1 MLQFQ
6 GFKPD
11 ALNRMAKTMG
21 YSGDMKEFNKFLSD
35 NPDKQE
41 MMDVYSEKAKEMMM
55 GGYVKGYANGGFRQT
70 THSLTRIQWYWV
82 HDSPEFQNR
91 SK

>member
-21 YSGDMKEFNKFLSD
+21 YSGDMKEFNKFL
-35 NPDKQE
+35 
-41 MMDVYSEKAKEMMM
+41 M
-55 GGYVKGYANGGFRQT
+55 RI
-70 THSLTRIQWYWV
+70 LTNKR
-82 HDSPEFQNR
+82 
-91 SK
+91 